1 MGASSGNRARDC
13 TRRVPRPSKRT
24 GQRSELG
31 PLGRDERD
39 GASHQLQ
46 KTRALKAPAD
56 VMAACADVSS
66 RRAGW
71 ELPAGDLLERQ
82 NQESAPKLSPELLP
96 VPRGAQI
103 SSPQPMYLLLEKFAV
118 GRRAVG

>member
-46 KTRALKAPAD
+46 KTRALKAQAD

-71 ELPAGDLLERQ
+71 EVPAGDLLERQ
-82 NQESAPKLSPELLP
+82 TQGTTPKDSPKLQPE
-96 VPRGAQI
+96 PRVTKI
-103 SSPQPMYLLLEKFAV
+103 D
-118 GRRAVG
+118 